1 MLCVLIRARVLRKT
15 AQMSLIRTYTE
26 LCQHET
32 YVERLKYL
40 ALRGRV
46 GRSTFGFD
54 RYLNQSLYRSPE
66 WKAVRD
72 EVIVRDSGNDLGLSG
87 YEIYVGLYIHHMNP
101 VTPEQIKLG
110 DKDLFDP
117 EFLITVSMPTHN
129 AIHYGA
135 DSVPNRGLVE
145 RRPNDTKL
153 W

>member
-1 MLCVLIRARVLRKT
+1 MV
-15 AQMSLIRTYTE
+15 RTYTE
-26 LCQHET
+26 LSQYQT
-32 YVERLKYL
+32 YDERLKYL
-40 ALRGRV
+40 SLKGQV

-66 WKAVRD
+66 WKSVRD
-72 EVIVRDSGNDLGLSG
+72 KVIVRDSGNDLGLKG

-101 VTPEQIKLG
+101 VTPDQIKMG

-117 EFLITVSMPTHN
+117 EFLITVSMSTHN
-129 AIHYGA
+129 AIHYGTETL
-135 DSVPNRGLVE
+135 PNRGLVE